1 MQAWQHACHFSG
13 IRGEILWS
21 LFCQVAVRISQRAW
35 WKSDTLSLRVNATAA
50 IIIIIHIIMHLF
62 TYYFM
67 EVCVLGSVTG
77 KAAMDVCSPVNF
89 LTGSALAE
97 RCNHELVWYSAHY
110 WFALIT
116 SWSDVWI
123 HRGVC
128 WSWKRFP
135 KRKESLGKSWWTRG
149 SFVLKES
156 PIWVL
161 EMCFFS

>member
-1 MQAWQHACHFSG
+1 MKVWHFVSESKRNCCNYYYYSYYYAFIYVLFHGSLCVG
-13 IRGEILWS
+13 IR
-21 LFCQVAVRISQRAW
+21 
-35 WKSDTLSLRVNATAA
+35 
-50 IIIIIHIIMHLF
+50 H
-62 TYYFM
+62 
-67 EVCVLGSVTG
+67 G

-97 RCNHELVWYSAHY
+97 RCNHELVWYCAHY

-123 HRGVC
+123 HRRVC

-161 EMCFFS
+161 EMCFFFCFTWRKSVWLHVFLFDMKLELVSS